1 MSGNLQNKQEI
12 SLMELLRKILKMFH
26 PLQVV
31 NLLDQYL
38 AKSLGVLEVKILLNL
53 DMATKNNLEQ
63 VAPMTHIQKL

>member
-12 SLMELLRKILKMFH
+12 SLMELLRKILKIFH
-26 PLQVV
+26 PLPVV

-63 VAPMTHIQKL
+63 VALMIHIQKL

>member
-12 SLMELLRKILKMFH
+12 SLMELLRKILKMSH

-38 AKSLGVLEVKILLNL
+38 AKSLGVLEAKILLNL

>member
-12 SLMELLRKILKMFH
+12 SLMELLRKILKMSH

-31 NLLDQYL
+31 NLLDLYL

>member
-12 SLMELLRKILKMFH
+12 SLMELLRKILKMSH

>member
-1 MSGNLQNKQEI
+1 MQNKQEI
-12 SLMELLRKILKMFH
+12 SLMELLRKILKMSH

>member
-26 PLQVV
+26 PLPVV

-38 AKSLGVLEVKILLNL
+38 VKSLEVLEAKILLNL

>member
-26 PLQVV
+26 PRQVV

-38 AKSLGVLEVKILLNL
+38 AKSLGVVEAKILLNL